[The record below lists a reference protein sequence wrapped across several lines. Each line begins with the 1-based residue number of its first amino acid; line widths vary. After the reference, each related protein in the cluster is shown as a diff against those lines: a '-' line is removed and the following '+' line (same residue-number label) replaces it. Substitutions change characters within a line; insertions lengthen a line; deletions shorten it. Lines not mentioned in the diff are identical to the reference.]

1 VSARDAAATE
11 AKVASA
17 GGTEASAGPVGDALP
32 SEVAAPA
39 AQAGPPP
46 GVDACLHL
54 DPDTRRDTSLRLK
67 SARGHLD
74 GIVRMLDDPSV
85 YCVDVLKQIKAV
97 QGALARA
104 SDVVLRSHVRD
115 HVATASERG
124 DTEAIVGELM
134 DALKYRT

>member
-1 VSARDAAATE
+1 VSARDARP
-11 AKVASA
+11 ASA
-17 GGTEASAGPVGDALP
+17 ASGAADADRPAAGAPTAP
-32 SEVAAPA
+32 PEVAAPA
-39 AQAGPPP
+39 TSGPAP

-54 DPDTRRDTSLRLK
+54 DPDTRRATALRLK

-74 GIVRMLDDPSV
+74 GIVRMLEDPSV

-104 SDVVLRSHVRD
+104 NGVVLRAHVRD
-115 HVATASERG
+115 HVATASQRG
-124 DTEAIVGELM
+124 DTEAIVDELM

>member
-1 VSARDAAATE
+1 M
-11 AKVASA
+11 
-17 GGTEASAGPVGDALP
+17 
-32 SEVAAPA
+32 
-39 AQAGPPP
+39 
-46 GVDACLHL
+46 HL